1 MKDSLTGTTLTHTI
15 DLTMLS
21 PAARK
26 EFTRKHFGNWYH
38 ALVYLYGKYGDKA
51 HPIINDIIAQLKLE
65 WPNGVNIV
73 TPAEITEDIQPRYV
87 GAVFWKY
94 LRPAKAEGKKKAPA
108 AASKAEPK
116 AEPKPAAPT
125 VSIDDIR
132 PYISTYLMHI
142 PADATKIPS
151 LDVVTYPQVFQV
163 MEKAF
168 PDAVWASYY
177 HNTSSMM
184 IFSTK
189 AVEGVLNTRATSLFD
204 APIGGEVYIFCG
216 SEAPK
221 SVLKRGSLSGKWG
234 RLLKNFEYAP
244 THRSGLKVAKPKA
257 VTAKPLQ

>member
-1 MKDSLTGTTLTHTI
+1 MKDSLTGTTLTHTV
-15 DLTMLS
+15 DMTKLS
-21 PAARK
+21 PATRK

-38 ALVYLYGKYGDKA
+38 ALVYIYGKYGDKA
-51 HPIINDIIAQLKLE
+51 RPLINDILVQLELQ
-65 WPNGVNIV
+65 WPKGVNIV
-73 TPAEITEDIQPRYV
+73 TPAEITQDIHPSHV
-87 GAVFWKY
+87 GDMFWKH
-94 LRPAKAEGKKKAPA
+94 LRLAKTEGKKKAPA
-108 AASKAEPK
+108 VAPK

-125 VSIDDIR
+125 VTIDDVR

-189 AVEGVLNTRATSLFD
+189 AIEGVLNTRATSLFD

-234 RLLKNFEYAP
+234 RLLKNFEYTP

-257 VTAKPLQ
+257 VTAKPMQ